1 MDGWMGGRQTRL
13 AGGGQPHF
21 NRGRGSPPTRA
32 AAGTFHA
39 FSTPHACH
47 SFPSRTLSTPHPFLL
62 RRLPTDFFDLDIR
75 DTSMSLHHQ
84 HEPPAGKTKPQ
95 HNSTGKTQRTP
106 AGPCPPLGK
115 HTQQAGGPLKNG
127 TAPRRNAHF
136 PLGGPGS
143 GDGNPGGLK
152 VKAAARRRRPPSPY
166 LTPDERDDWR
176 TQDGLMAGW
185 GPGGWMD

>member
-1 MDGWMGGRQTRL
+1 MG
-13 AGGGQPHF
+13 
-21 NRGRGSPPTRA
+21 
-32 AAGTFHA
+32 
-39 FSTPHACH
+39 
-47 SFPSRTLSTPHPFLL
+47 
-62 RRLPTDFFDLDIR
+62 
-75 DTSMSLHHQ
+75 LHHQ

-95 HNSTGKTQRTP
+95 HNSTGKAQRTP

-115 HTQQAGGPLKNG
+115 RTQQAGGPLKNG

-166 LTPDERDDWR
+166 LTPHEREDWR

-185 GPGGWMD
+185 DWADGGMDGRAPNTMELLLLPVLLLPLALLPHPRDFIDSPPPRDSIDSSRPKLMEYSNTCKCCQMMFWGQRRMM